1 MRRVAVDLA
10 PLRASHDLRLLLLG
24 EFLTGLGTQAALV
37 ALPFQLY
44 TQTGSAFLT
53 GLLGAVELVPM
64 ITAGLWGGAIA
75 DRMDRRR
82 LLLVGA
88 DRARGLRRVAGGGR
102 AVGRAAGLAAL
113 RPRRPAGGLRLRR
126 GRHADGDR
134 PEPRRAGAPARRARA
149 GLRPRHAHRGDRPG
163 RRRPADRGRRRGGR
177 VPGGRRELPG
187 HGRGRLAHGPA
198 ARRTASTSTRRRSGA
213 RSPRGCASCAA
224 TRRSRARS
232 SSTCSP

>member
-1 MRRVAVDLA
+1 MRRVALDIA

-82 LLLVGA
+82 LLLWVQIGLVACAGSLAAGALSGEPPVWLLYLLGGLLAGFGTVEGVTRTAIVPNLVAPEHLRGALALAFGLGTMTGVIGPGVG
-88 DRARGLRRVAGGGR
+88 GLLIAAGGVEV
-102 AVGRAAGLAAL
+102 AYLV
-113 RPRRPAGGLRLRR
+113 
-126 GRHADGDR
+126 D
-134 PEPRRAGAPARRARA
+134 AGAAWPWPSPSGAWARSS
-149 GLRPRHAHRGDRPG
+149 
-163 RRRPADRGRRRGGR
+163 
-177 VPGGRRELPG
+177 
-187 HGRGRLAHGPA
+187 
-198 ARRTASTSTRRRSGA
+198 RTASTRSTPASGA

-224 TRRSRARS
+224 TRRSRAPSPSTS
-232 SSTCSP
+232 SR